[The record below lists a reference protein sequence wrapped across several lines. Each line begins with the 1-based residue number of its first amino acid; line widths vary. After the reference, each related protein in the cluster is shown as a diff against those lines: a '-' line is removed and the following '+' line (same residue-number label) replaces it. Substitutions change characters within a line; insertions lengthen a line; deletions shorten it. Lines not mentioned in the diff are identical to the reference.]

1 MLEKLL
7 NIIAERLNLEV
18 DSITLDS
25 DITGDLGADS
35 LNIVELAFDIEK
47 AFSVKATD
55 EEIMNVKTVED
66 ILIFLEGYSERE
78 RISDITEGSQISW

>member
-7 NIIAERLNLEV
+7 NIIANRLNIEV

-25 DITGDLGADS
+25 DITGELGADS

-78 RISDITEGSQISW
+78 RKSDIMEGSQISW

>member
-7 NIIAERLNLEV
+7 NIIANRLNIEV

-25 DITGDLGADS
+25 DITGELGADS

-78 RISDITEGSQISW
+78 RKSDITEGSQISW